1 LNDYLFQNQTD
12 EYMKKSLTILI
23 ISLLLTSCAALRDYT
38 DIREPVVQFS
48 DMSIQNITFD
58 GVTLLF
64 DFDVTNPNRFNV
76 NAEQYSYEFFINE
89 QSFISGIQESPL
101 RINSEATST
110 IQVPV
115 TLNFQEVYQTFS
127 SLLRQDQMAY
137 QLSTEVEFDLPVA
150 GRKKV
155 PVSTSGEIPIP
166 RVPRIDFG
174 GFNLKEVSLTG
185 AEVEVSFRVAN
196 PNRFGISLNN
206 ADYNLRVNGREWL
219 DTSLGESIRVE
230 ASENREITI
239 PIRLNAAQMGSALMD
254 MMAGR
259 TTFNY
264 ELTGSAEV
272 SADLEG
278 FPAGQLIP
286 FELSG
291 RYTLD

>member
-1 LNDYLFQNQTD
+1 MTIFFKTKLINR
-12 EYMKKSLTILI
+12 MKKGL
-23 ISLLLTSCAALRDYT
+23 LLLTVALLASSCAALRDYT
-38 DIREPVVQFS
+38 DIREPDVQFS
-48 DMSIQNITFD
+48 NMSIQNITFD

-89 QSFISGIQESPL
+89 NSFLSGNQQVPL
-101 RINSEATST
+101 RIESEATST

-127 SLLRQDQMAY
+127 SLLRQDEMAY
-137 QLSTEVEFDLPVA
+137 MLSTEVEFDLPVA

-174 GFNLKEVSLTG
+174 GFDLKNVSLTG
-185 AEVEVSFRVAN
+185 ADVEVSFRVSN
-196 PNRFGISLNN
+196 PNRFGISLDR

-219 DTSLGESIRVE
+219 DTSLGETIRVGG
-230 ASENREITI
+230 SENQNITI

-254 MMAGR
+254 LMSGR

-278 FPAGQLIP
+278 FPGGQLIP
-286 FELSG
+286 FDLSG
-291 RYTLD
+291 SYTID

>member
-1 LNDYLFQNQTD
+1 
-12 EYMKKSLTILI
+12 MKKGL
-23 ISLLLTSCAALRDYT
+23 LLLTVALLVSSCASLRDYT
-38 DIREPVVQFS
+38 DIREPDVRFS
-48 DMSIQNITFD
+48 NMSIQNITFD

-89 QSFISGIQESPL
+89 NSFLSGTQQEPL
-101 RINSEATST
+101 RIASEATSI

-127 SLLRQDQMAY
+127 SLLRQDAMAY
-137 QLSTEVEFDLPVA
+137 MLSTEVEFDLPVA

-174 GFNLKEVSLTG
+174 GFDLKNVSLTG
-185 AEVEVSFRVAN
+185 AEVEVSFRVSN
-196 PNRFGISLNN
+196 PNSFGISLDR
-206 ADYNLRVNGREWL
+206 ADYKLRVNGREWL
-219 DTSLGESIRVE
+219 DTSLGETIRGDG
-230 ASENREITI
+230 SDNRKITI

-254 MMAGR
+254 LMSGR
-259 TTFNY
+259 STFNY

-278 FPAGQLIP
+278 FPGGQLIP
-286 FELSG
+286 FDLSG
-291 RYTLD
+291 SYTLD